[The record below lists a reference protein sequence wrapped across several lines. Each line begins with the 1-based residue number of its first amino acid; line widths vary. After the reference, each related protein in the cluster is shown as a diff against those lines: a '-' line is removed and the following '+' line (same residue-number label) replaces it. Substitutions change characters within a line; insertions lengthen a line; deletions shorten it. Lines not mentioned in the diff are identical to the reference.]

1 MVLQRWQ
8 SVYLLIAA
16 IALGL
21 ATFMPVFDIV
31 RLDKSVL
38 PVDLPS
44 LESAAMPGGYAY
56 FILLALSALISL
68 ITIFKYKNL
77 KLQKSL
83 CSINMLLIIAAYI
96 TIAVCA
102 NFTAGIEIARWQ
114 LASLLPAFALIC
126 PGIRI
131 NLHIS
136 RKKQNNPRLQADSR
150 CRPSEVNR
158 RTKLKKRLI
167 F

>member
-38 PVDLPS
+38 PVDLQS

-56 FILLALSALISL
+56 FILLALSALLSL

-102 NFTAGIEIARWQ
+102 NFTAAI
-114 LASLLPAFALIC
+114 
-126 PGIRI
+126 
-131 NLHIS
+131 
-136 RKKQNNPRLQADSR
+136 
-150 CRPSEVNR
+150 NR
-158 RTKLKKRLI
+158 RSN
-167 F
+167 

>member
-38 PVDLPS
+38 PVDMQS

-56 FILLALSALISL
+56 FILLALSALLSL

-77 KLQKSL
+77 KLQKTL
-83 CSINMLLIIAAYI
+83 CSVNMLLIIGAYI

-102 NFTAGIEIARWQ
+102 NFTAAIEIARWQ
-114 LASLLPAFALIC
+114 MASLLPAFALVC
-126 PGIRI
+126 TFLAKNRI
-131 NLHIS
+131 IH
-136 RKKQNNPRLQADSR
+136 DD
-150 CRPSEVNR
+150 
-158 RTKLKKRLI
+158 RLI
-167 F
+167 HAADRLR

>member
-21 ATFMPVFDIV
+21 ATFLPVFDIV

-38 PVDLPS
+38 PVDLQS

-56 FILLALSALISL
+56 FILLALSALLSL

-126 PGIRI
+126 TFLAKSRI
-131 NLHIS
+131 IH
-136 RKKQNNPRLQADSR
+136 DD
-150 CRPSEVNR
+150 
-158 RTKLKKRLI
+158 RLI
-167 F
+167 HAADRLR

>member
-38 PVDLPS
+38 PVDLQS

-56 FILLALSALISL
+56 FILLALSALLSL

-77 KLQKSL
+77 KLQK
-83 CSINMLLIIAAYI
+83 
-96 TIAVCA
+96 
-102 NFTAGIEIARWQ
+102 
-114 LASLLPAFALIC
+114 FALIC
-126 PGIRI
+126 TFLAKSRI
-131 NLHIS
+131 IH
-136 RKKQNNPRLQADSR
+136 DD
-150 CRPSEVNR
+150 
-158 RTKLKKRLI
+158 RLI
-167 F
+167 HAADRLR

>member
-21 ATFMPVFDIV
+21 ATFLPVFDIV
-31 RLDKSVL
+31 TLDKSLL
-38 PVDLPS
+38 PIELSS
-44 LESAAMPGGYAY
+44 LESAAIPGGYAY
-56 FILLALSALISL
+56 FILLALSALLSL

-83 CSINMLLIIAAYI
+83 CSVNMLLIIAAYI

-102 NFTAGIEIARWQ
+102 NFTDGIQIVRWQ
-114 LASLLPAFALIC
+114 MASLLPAFALVC
-126 PGIRI
+126 TFLAKSRI
-131 NLHIS
+131 IHDDKLIHAAD
-136 RKKQNNPRLQADSR
+136 RLR
-150 CRPSEVNR
+150 
-158 RTKLKKRLI
+158 
-167 F
+167 